1 MTDHM
6 TDEATKPKRTR
17 PDLVTGRTKPW
28 GTKLKPE
35 DVDRIADI
43 CHRDKIKAN
52 DFVER
57 ALKAYERE
65 HEGVMVVF
73 AHAFERADKAQR
85 LEMGKVIGAW
95 VTANKAELKGEG

>member
-35 DVDRIADI
+35 DVERIADI
-43 CHRDKIKAN
+43 CHRDRIKTN

-57 ALKAYERE
+57 AMDAYERE
-65 HEGVMVVF
+65 HEGVMVMF
-73 AHAFERADKAQR
+73 AHAFELASLDQR
-85 LEMGKVIGAW
+85 LDMVAAIDQW
-95 VTANKAELKGEG
+95 KASNWDKPDAED

>member
-35 DVDRIADI
+35 DVEKIADI
-43 CHRDKIKAN
+43 CHRDRIKAN

-57 ALKAYERE
+57 ALEAYERE
-65 HEGVMVVF
+65 RDVMVMF
-73 AHAFERADKAQR
+73 AHAFERADKAQKQ
-85 LEMGKVIGAW
+85 EMVRVIEVWGKCPS
-95 VTANKAELKGEG
+95 